1 MRDSLRARTVQVR
14 DHDRP
19 RALGLESPR
28 ELFADSVGAP
38 RYHYNFVPDL
48 HLGYDTNHMSSR
60 YDVAV
65 IGAGVFG
72 AWTAYLLAR
81 SGYRVVLLDQHGPAN
96 ARSSSGGETRI
107 IRMSYGA
114 DEIYTRSAIRSL
126 ELWKKFDVFQR
137 IGVLLTSSAT
147 DPYLIQTRETL
158 SRVRYPF
165 EWLDRGSLMQ
175 RFPQITFDRGCAG
188 VFEPGSGVL
197 LARRSVQAVV
207 SAAIQAGVRYE
218 QWKVLPYAGGTL
230 KTSGGDLRAGIFVFA
245 CGPWLPKFFP
255 GILAGR
261 IRPTRQQVFF
271 FGTPPG
277 DGRFSA
283 PQMPAWIAFREGAYS
298 IPAVD
303 GRGFKLAVDKHG
315 PMFDPETGN
324 RSITPGMLANVR
336 ATLGKRFTVLAGAPL
351 LESRVCQYENT
362 SNGDFL
368 IARHPGFQNVWLV
381 GGGSG
386 HGFKHGPWVGE
397 YVAAQLAGTGTP
409 ESRFSLAV
417 KKTRRRRTVY

>member
-1 MRDSLRARTVQVR
+1 
-14 DHDRP
+14 
-19 RALGLESPR
+19 
-28 ELFADSVGAP
+28 
-38 RYHYNFVPDL
+38 
-48 HLGYDTNHMSSR
+48 MSIR

-81 SGYRVVLLDQHGPAN
+81 SGARVVLIDQHGPAN
-96 ARSSSGGETRI
+96 PRSSSAGESRI

-126 ELWKKFDVFQR
+126 ELWKQFDVFHQT
-137 IGVLLTSSAT
+137 GVLVTSVAT
-147 DPYLIQTRETL
+147 DPYLIGTHETL
-158 SRVRYPF
+158 TRVRYPF
-165 EWLDRGSLMQ
+165 EWLDRGGLMK
-175 RFPQITFDRGCAG
+175 RFPQIKFDRGCAG
-188 VFEPGSGVL
+188 VFEPASGVL
-197 LARRSVQAVV
+197 LARRGVQEVV
-207 SAAIQAGVRYE
+207 AAAIREGVRYE
-218 QWKVLPYAGGTL
+218 QWQARSHTDGVVR
-230 KTSGGDLRAGIFVFA
+230 TSGGDLCAGTFVFA
-245 CGPWLPKFFP
+245 CGPWLPALFP
-255 GILAGR
+255 EILAGR

-277 DGRFSA
+277 DGRFNS
-283 PQMPAWIAFREGAYS
+283 PHMPAWIAFREGAYS
-298 IPAVD
+298 IPAMD

-315 PMFDPETGN
+315 PSFDPETGN
-324 RSITPGMLANVR
+324 RNITPAMLSNAR
-336 ATLGKRFTVLAGAPL
+336 AILGKRFPALEGAPL

-368 IARHPGFQNVWLV
+368 IDRHPDFKNVWLA

-397 YVAAQLAGTGTP
+397 YIAAQLAGTRVP
-409 ESRFSLAV
+409 ERRFSLAT